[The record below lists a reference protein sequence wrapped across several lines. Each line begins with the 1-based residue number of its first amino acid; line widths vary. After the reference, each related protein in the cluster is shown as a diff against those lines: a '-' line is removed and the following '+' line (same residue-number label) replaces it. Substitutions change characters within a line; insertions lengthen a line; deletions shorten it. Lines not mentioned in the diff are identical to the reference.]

1 MLAIMIKPF
10 EILKEDVVENG
21 TLVLYKVSKSV
32 MTGPNTKTKTSVS
45 STIFV
50 TDGLDVEEELVTHLK
65 SGGWL

>member
-10 EILKEDVVENG
+10 EILKEDIVENG

-32 MTGPNTKTKTSVS
+32 MTNANTKTKTTVS

-50 TDGLDVEEELVTHLK
+50 ENNLNIEEELVIHLK
-65 SGGWL
+65 AGGWL

>member
-1 MLAIMIKPF
+1 MIKPF

-21 TLVLYKVSKSV
+21 TLVLYRVSKSI
-32 MTGPNTKTKTSVS
+32 MTNANTKIKTTVS

-50 TDGLDVEEELVTHLK
+50 TNGLDVEEELVTHLK

>member
-1 MLAIMIKPF
+1 MIKTF

-21 TLVLYKVSKSV
+21 TLVLYRVSKSI
-32 MTGPNTKTKTSVS
+32 MTNANTKIKTTVS

-65 SGGWL
+65 AGGWL

>member
-1 MLAIMIKPF
+1 MLAFMIKPF

-32 MTGPNTKTKTSVS
+32 MTGPNTKTKTTVS

-50 TDGLDVEEELVTHLK
+50 ENDLNIEEELVIHLK

>member
-1 MLAIMIKPF
+1 MIKTF

-21 TLVLYKVSKSV
+21 TLVLYRVSKSI
-32 MTGPNTKTKTSVS
+32 MTGPNTKTKTTVS

>member
-1 MLAIMIKPF
+1 MLATMIKPF

-21 TLVLYKVSKSV
+21 TLVLYRVSKSV
-32 MTGPNTKTKTSVS
+32 MTGSNTKTKTTVS

-50 TDGLDVEEELVTHLK
+50 TDGLDVEKELVTHLK